1 MNGMTLTHGIVNGK
15 LGLVVRPIGFTVHEK
30 AVDVSHP
37 RCGSMPCGRM
47 CDLFLYILENRPSDR
62 PSKVYINS
70 IPSQ

>member
-15 LGLVVRPIGFTVHEK
+15 LGLVVRPIDFTVHEK

-37 RCGSMPCGRM
+37 RNALCPYVW
-47 CDLFLYILENRPSDR
+47 LAPLYRRKWPSDK

-70 IPSQ
+70 I